1 MTLPEIER
9 LSEGSIIARRNR
21 LIGTWAG
28 MRLGY
33 RADRLSHYVNDIMDI
48 DFLVPGPSDII
59 DKITADFKHNKVDL
73 PPDLIVL
80 ELERI
85 ERNLRNEQLV

>member
-1 MTLPEIER
+1 MLSEIER
-9 LSEGSIIARRNR
+9 LSEGSIIARRNT

-28 MRLGY
+28 VRLGY
-33 RADRLSHYVNDIMDI
+33 RGDHLSHYANDIMEI

-59 DKITADFKHNKVDL
+59 EKITADFKHNKIDF
-73 PPDLIVL
+73 PADLIVL

-85 ERNLRNEQLV
+85 ERYLREEQKA